1 MFFTALEHTK
11 LCHNF
16 RSVNLS
22 MVFPQGSKVR
32 PSETQHDLIGL
43 ITQPIKLL
51 DSLHKCNSRT
61 HHSQGCPKPPG
72 SRIEMVGWGQCMVQC
87 VRKKLVSY

>member
-1 MFFTALEHTK
+1 MYFTAMEHTK

-16 RSVNLS
+16 RSVNFS

-32 PSETQHDLIGL
+32 PSETQYDLIGP

-51 DSLHKCNSRT
+51 DSLHKCNSTT
-61 HHSQGCPKPPG
+61 HHFQGSPKPPG
-72 SRIEMVGWGQCMVQC
+72 RREMVGRGQCGV
-87 VRKKLVSY
+87 LEWNW

>member
-1 MFFTALEHTK
+1 MYFTAMEHTK

-16 RSVNLS
+16 MSVNFS

-32 PSETQHDLIGL
+32 PSETQYDLIGP

-51 DSLHKCNSRT
+51 DSLHKCNSMT
-61 HHSQGCPKPPG
+61 HHFQGSPKPPG
-72 SRIEMVGWGQCMVQC
+72 RSEMVGRGQCMVRC
-87 VRKKLVSY
+87 VRKELVRS